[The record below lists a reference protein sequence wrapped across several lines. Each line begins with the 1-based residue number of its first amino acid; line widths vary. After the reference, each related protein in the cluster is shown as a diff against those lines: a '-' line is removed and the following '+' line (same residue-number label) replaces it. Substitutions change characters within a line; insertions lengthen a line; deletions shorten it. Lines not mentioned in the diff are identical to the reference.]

1 LSLNHT
7 ICTEILFLSYQATD
21 SVINFVLFEFYNS
34 SIIEKWQMKVV
45 TYESLSNSSFGL
57 KKKITWISMPMK
69 YTFHNSDIE
78 IIFVCEKYIINYY
91 R

>member
-1 LSLNHT
+1 
-7 ICTEILFLSYQATD
+7 
-21 SVINFVLFEFYNS
+21 
-34 SIIEKWQMKVV
+34 MKVV

-69 YTFHNSDIE
+69 YTFHKSDIE